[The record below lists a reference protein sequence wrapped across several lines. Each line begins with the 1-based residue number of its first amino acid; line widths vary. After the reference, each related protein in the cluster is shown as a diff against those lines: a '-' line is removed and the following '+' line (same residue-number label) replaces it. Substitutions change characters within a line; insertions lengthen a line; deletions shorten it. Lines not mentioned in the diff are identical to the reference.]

1 MGSLFLGAGMSG
13 LAKAGASGSAVSS
26 GAAKAKPASLGSG
39 MGSSNLSSFSA
50 FGGSQRGGMIG
61 FNSGGFV
68 PHGSRLS
75 DTIPALLTGGEYVMN
90 NAAVRKYG
98 LGEMNAM
105 NAGAVS
111 NNSNS
116 NATNTNN
123 NTNNNATNI
132 SINIDRSGKATYG
145 SDTSSYEKND
155 IAFSKQMA
163 KRVADIAKGV
173 ISDETRYGGKINQR

>member
-1 MGSLFLGAGMSG
+1 
-13 LAKAGASGSAVSS
+13 
-26 GAAKAKPASLGSG
+26 
-39 MGSSNLSSFSA
+39 
-50 FGGSQRGGMIG
+50 
-61 FNSGGFV
+61 
-68 PHGSRLS
+68 
-75 DTIPALLTGGEYVMN
+75 
-90 NAAVRKYG
+90 
-98 LGEMNAM
+98 M